1 MLGQLMSTVRLF
13 GYPLLYVGHWVGAS
27 LSVQYVLTPF
37 KSRLQSR
44 EACTTILLPPPRRIC
59 FRRCLSVCLLAT
71 LRQNF
76 RTDLHEVFRKGWQW
90 TSEQITKISV
100 AIRINVWIQGLFSGF
115 VAIGRYG
122 KWLTDINL
130 LLILIRQ
137 MAALVKHAL
146 EEVCTAPVL
155 LVC

>member
-1 MLGQLMSTVRLF
+1 MSTARLF
-13 GYPLLYVGHWVGAS
+13 GYPLLYVRTLGGRKLVRTIG
-27 LSVQYVLTPF
+27 LRRVLTPF
-37 KSRLQSR
+37 KSRLQSG
-44 EACTTILLPPPRRIC
+44 EACTTILLPPARRIC

-71 LRQNF
+71 LRKNF

-100 AIRINVWIQGLFSGF
+100 AIRIIVWIQGLFSGF

-137 MAALVKHAL
+137 MAALVRHPWRRYAL
-146 EEVCTAPVL
+146 PQCF
-155 LVC
+155 